1 MDKLKIYGERNSGTN
16 FLTRLIRNNF
26 RCELIPGT
34 LAEARPGYRE
44 IIEQELEARI
54 SDAGKRLLA
63 RQIRLDN
70 FFRGN
75 LWGTL
80 GWKHCVPPTELI
92 CSHPDRD
99 RILFVTI
106 NKNPYA
112 WLLSL
117 FRRPYENT
125 ALDRIKDLSS
135 FINEPWLTGNR
146 ENSPAYLE
154 SPVEL
159 WNLKTEGYQRLA
171 NVAVT
176 VNVRYEDLLDS
187 PMKIL
192 QIFENHLERRSNK
205 FELTEESTKSDD
217 VGHKDF
223 DYYRDYYLNEHW
235 RKDLENEHIMAINR
249 FLEPVLVENSGYK
262 IIPAAGRSE

>member
-1 MDKLKIYGERNSGTN
+1 MNKLKIYGERNSGTN
-16 FLTRLIRNNF
+16 FLTRLIRHNF
-26 RCELIPGT
+26 HCELIPGT

-44 IIEQELEARI
+44 IIEQELETRI
-54 SDAGKRLLA
+54 SDAGKRILA
-63 RQIRLDN
+63 RQIKLDD

-75 LWGTL
+75 LWSTM

-92 CSHPDRD
+92 HSHPDRD
-99 RILFVTI
+99 RTLFVTI

-125 ALDRIKDLSS
+125 TLDRINDLSS
-135 FINEPWLTGNR
+135 FINEPWITGSR
-146 ENSPAYLE
+146 ENSPLYLE

-176 VNVRYEDLLDS
+176 INVRYEDLLES
-187 PMKIL
+187 PMQFLQKI
-192 QIFENHLERRSNK
+192 EGYLERRTKK
-205 FELTEESTKSDD
+205 FELTMESTKIDD

-235 RKDLENEHIMAINR
+235 RKELGHEHIMAINR
-249 FLEPVLVENSGYK
+249 FLDPAIVERSGYET
-262 IIPAAGRSE
+262 IPTSGTD